1 MIELPEFSRCNAVM
15 TMADSMLKRA
25 HFISTHITVTKATR
39 LFLYN
44 IWKLHRLPQYIISD
58 YKP

>member
-44 IWKLHRLPQYIISD
+44 I
-58 YKP
+58 